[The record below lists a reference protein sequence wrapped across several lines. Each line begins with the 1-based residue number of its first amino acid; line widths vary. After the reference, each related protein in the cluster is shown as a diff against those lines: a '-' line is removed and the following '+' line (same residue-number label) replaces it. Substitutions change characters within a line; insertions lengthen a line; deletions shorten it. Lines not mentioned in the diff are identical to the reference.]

1 MPKMPKKPSLREL
14 IPDIKYLLTQTN
26 LSIEAVCRRVGTYSD
41 AYSEAVFLKEVG
53 MSMAEYRLRYR
64 PETLPPYHVI
74 YTQPV
79 TIPLNHSQDWVHIYE
94 LVDTQQSLD
103 VITSFDLP
111 KLVITVDGETHKI
124 SPPTNPFKSKHIEI
138 GSLKLEFELNFQQP
152 SAVFFYRL
160 KSTTHN
166 VNELNARLQVDIT
179 YNENLHQLNPLSD
192 QEQYDNADYFYRQLS
207 KEVNFTLTTRM
218 INVLKIHD
226 IYNEEALLNVTAL
239 ELLKLPNLGKLGVSY
254 VLAFRE
260 CLKMAR
266 EAPPKNPE
274 TLLYK
279 RMERANKLLS
289 DKRGYYNLAGQQ
301 IIQQTLLT
309 YDRLK
314 RES

>member
-26 LSIEAVCRRVGTYSD
+26 LSIRTVCLRLDIYSDTYSD
-41 AYSEAVFLKEVG
+41 TVFIKEVG
-53 MSMAEYRLRYR
+53 MTMAEYRLQYR

-79 TIPLNHSQDWVHIYE
+79 TLPLPHGQDWVRVYE
-94 LVDTQQSLD
+94 LVDTQQPLD
-103 VITSFDLP
+103 IITSFDSP

-124 SPPTNPFKSKHIEI
+124 TPPTSSLKSKHFEV
-138 GSLKLEFELNFQQP
+138 GSLKLEFDFSYREEN
-152 SAVFFYRL
+152 AVFFYRL
-160 KSTTHN
+160 KSTTHDLK
-166 VNELNARLQVDIT
+166 ELNARLQVDIT
-179 YNENLHQLNPLSD
+179 YNENLHQLNPLSE
-192 QEQYDNADYFYRQLS
+192 QEQYDNADHFYHQLS

-218 INVLKIHD
+218 INVLKIHG
-226 IYNEEALLNVTAL
+226 IYNEEALLNVTAK

-254 VLAFRE
+254 VLAFQE

-266 EAPPKNPE
+266 ESPPKNPE
-274 TLLYK
+274 TLLHK

-314 RES
+314 RKS